1 MIEVI
6 KEGDRIPI
14 YYFLKCELCH
24 SILKFL
30 DYDVEMRSEWE
41 KTDDGVLLGHYD
53 KFLECPVCGTEN
65 SLSYFQDNW
74 ATSEEKLDKGEL

>member
-24 SILKFL
+24 SILKFS
-30 DYDVEMRSEWE
+30 DYDVKMRNEWE
-41 KTDDGVLLGHYD
+41 KTDGALFSHYD
-53 KFLECPVCGTEN
+53 KFLECPICGTEN
-65 SLSYFQDNW
+65 SLSYFQDDW
-74 ATSEEKLDKGEL
+74 AISGEELDKGEL